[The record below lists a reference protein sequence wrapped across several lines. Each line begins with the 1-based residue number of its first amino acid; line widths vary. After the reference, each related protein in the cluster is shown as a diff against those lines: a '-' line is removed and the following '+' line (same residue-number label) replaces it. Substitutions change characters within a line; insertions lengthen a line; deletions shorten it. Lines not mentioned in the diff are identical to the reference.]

1 MQWQLSG
8 ILYRIEANVFLS
20 KYSLHLHS
28 NSGRDC
34 NVFSSE
40 IRKCS
45 QNVTR
50 PINKETGPS
59 SITIYDKNG
68 VVVLRWNISTEPEA
82 QAKSGSASHI
92 IPKSQWNRPPIFW
105 RRRKRNANRG
115 LVTTCYCRLNKPR

>member
-1 MQWQLSG
+1 MMFFVLIS
-8 ILYRIEANVFLS
+8 ILIVIQG
-20 KYSLHLHS
+20 
-28 NSGRDC
+28 NSRRDC

-82 QAKSGSASHI
+82 QNRASSMVSAS
-92 IPKSQWNRPPIFW
+92 KC
-105 RRRKRNANRG
+105 
-115 LVTTCYCRLNKPR
+115 LVELSTTSFVYDRFLLVHEEGIRFF